1 MVSMSDML
9 LPSGNELY
17 LAAGL
22 TPAAGE
28 TSALEKTISMGLT
41 SIILNRE
48 TQGSSCFQSDG
59 AKVRAS
65 AFKIDEVDPTGA
77 GDCFGGA
84 YLTCRRLGLTLNQA
98 LTYANAAGARTAT
111 VTGPMEGVGNLAELD
126 QFIARTAR
134 VT

>member
-1 MVSMSDML
+1 MSDML

-48 TQGSSCFQSDG
+48 TQGSSCFQSDVT
-59 AKVRAS
+59 KVHAS

-84 YLTCRRLGLTLNQA
+84 YLTCRHLGLTLNQA
-98 LTYANAAGARTAT
+98 LTYANAAGVRTST
-111 VTGPMEGVGNLAELD
+111 VTGPVEGVGNWAELD
-126 QFIARTAR
+126 QLIACTER